1 MAAAILQIRRGTNA
15 STSSIVFSESELF
28 YNQSKETL
36 QISNGANTLITLAR
50 LDRINTGSLS
60 LTGDFTASNAL
71 FTGDITFGGSLI
83 TLGNENTDNIV
94 IGGELSSSIIP
105 NNDNSFDLGSDTRK
119 YRTIYAVS
127 GSITNLNG
135 VNFTNFVN
143 STNTFTSSQETKNST
158 LSSYTASINADL
170 TNLHL
175 YTSSI
180 DSKFTTL
187 GSYTSSIDAKFS
199 TLSTYT
205 SSINSDLSQLHTY
218 TASVTADLTNLH
230 TYTASINADLS
241 QLHTYTASVNADLTQ
256 IHTYTASVSADLTN
270 LHTYTASVNS
280 DLSNLHTYTASVN
293 SDLSNL
299 HAYTSSI
306 NTKFTTLGS
315 YTSSID
321 SKFTTLGAYTSSI
334 DSKFTT
340 LGTYTS
346 SIDSKFVA
354 VGSTTASLNAYTASQ
369 DTKNA
374 TLAIYTAS
382 VNSDLSN
389 LHTYTASVNA
399 DLSQLHTYTSSL
411 KSAIDVSGANLTIYG
426 DLTVQGNTTTLNTS
440 ELIVEDKLLALAS
453 GSTTSAQADGAGLYI
468 SGANASMLWDN
479 TNSNLV
485 FNQKISSSV
494 GFKGNGSEITG
505 VTAASVDYYN
515 VTNRPVGIVS
525 GSTSNERIATLTQSL
540 DYRYLNVDGDSVI
553 SGSSQI
559 DATATTNWSTGI
571 KTQLN
576 NNTVISGSTQITN
589 GSGLLSSSFTN
600 FANYTQSIAND
611 LNTIHSFTSSQETK
625 NSTLATYTSSI
636 DSKFTTLG
644 TYTSSIDSKFTTLST
659 YTASINADLV
669 NLHSYTAS
677 NDSNVTKLFGT
688 ASAYSAFSSS
698 INTTIKTKMD
708 TDGVVSSSND
718 SSTIDFS
725 ITNGVLTGNVIGGIV
740 SGSSQVTQSLDGRY
754 ELSGS
759 VAQLVGIRAVSG
771 SLGSAA
777 WYNVTSSGDIALV
790 SGSITYNNNHLL
802 TAGATKKYID
812 WRTDEIL
819 TAIGA
824 ADITSVNAGVGLSG
838 GGTVGDVT
846 LTLDTASAHFTN
858 GVKTKL
864 NTEGV
869 ISGSS
874 QVSYLGLTNIPAG
887 IVSSSTQIDA
897 LFNLDGVI
905 SSSAQID
912 ALFNLDGIVSSSAQV
927 TPLLPAGTVSG
938 SSQILNGSSIVS
950 GSSQVTASL
959 DGRYELQGRGII
971 SGSTQL
977 SGTTIQNLSGSFT
990 GSFKGNLAGVADYA
1004 QTVAVSSVGTT
1015 TDTTLYPTFTT
1026 NAIIGSYTGLYSHLS
1041 ASFYYNGVTRKVYGE
1056 AFVGAIEATNGV
1068 VSGSSQIVSI
1078 LDPLNTFSAS
1088 QEAKDSTLS
1097 SVTASLLS
1105 SQTNLNA
1112 YTASQDS
1119 KNSTLSSVTASLLS
1133 SQTNLN
1139 AYTASQD
1146 SKNST
1151 LSTYTSSNDTKWSTL
1166 GSLSGSFARINSAN
1180 TFTGNQTITGSL
1192 FISQDLVV
1200 AGSSSIQN
1208 ISSSNLVIGAAYVTL
1223 NTFTPSSR
1231 FAGLQII
1238 DSGSAGLSGSLLYDA
1253 IDDEFVFVHKG
1264 NGTNVT
1270 SSHFLM
1276 GPETYDNLGNET
1288 YLTANKLP
1296 KGRGNEHLGDSN
1308 ITDTG
1313 TLITLGSNSVVNG
1326 TFYATGTPLVSG
1338 SAQISGTGITN
1349 NTITIAGTSTAL
1361 GGTIS
1366 LATIT
1371 NGSGIVSGS
1380 SQITAGSTTNF
1391 ATDVKTQL
1399 NANTVVSGSSQI
1411 TAGSTTNFAT
1421 DVKTQLNANTV
1432 VSGSSQITLSSTTGG
1447 GTSANVQ
1454 FGSLGIGMA
1463 ASGTSGRIDATNDIV
1478 AYSSSD
1484 RRFKDNIKP
1493 IENALDKINQIG
1505 GYEFDWKEENKIE
1518 HGYEGHDLG
1527 VIAQEIEAIAP
1538 ELVQTRE
1545 NGYKAV
1551 KYDKLV
1557 SVLIQAIKELSAKVT
1572 ELENK

>member
-36 QISNGANTLITLAR
+36 QISNGSNTLITLAR

-119 YRTIYAVS
+119 YRAIYSVS

-143 STNTFTSSQETKNST
+143 STNTFTSSQTNVNSALNAYTASNDTKWST
-158 LSSYTASINADL
+158 LQNVTASLLSYTASNDTTNTTQNTRLTSLENKTGSLATTGSNTFNGNQIVSGTLNVTGGITGSIAATNGVVSGSSQLTSSFDTRYLNTLGDSVVSGSSQITYSGISSIPTNIISSSNNTPTIALSIQNGVISGSAIGGVVSGSSQVSYVGLSNIPAGILSSSAQIDALFNLDGIVSGSSQVDITATTGYATFSGSIKTTDDAQSGRL
-170 TNLHL
+170 TNLEAFSGSQN
-175 YTSSI
+175 T
-180 DSKFTTL
+180 KNATL
-187 GSYTSSIDAKFS
+187 A
-199 TLSTYT
+199 
-205 SSINSDLSQLHTY
+205 TY
-218 TASVTADLTNLH
+218 TASV
-230 TYTASINADLS
+230 NADLGA
-241 QLHTYTASVNADLTQ
+241 LHTYTASVNADL
-256 IHTYTASVSADLTN
+256 N
-270 LHTYTASVNS
+270 
-280 DLSNLHTYTASVN
+280 
-293 SDLSNL
+293 
-299 HAYTSSI
+299 
-306 NTKFTTLGS
+306 
-315 YTSSID
+315 
-321 SKFTTLGAYTSSI
+321 
-334 DSKFTT
+334 
-340 LGTYTS
+340 
-346 SIDSKFVA
+346 
-354 VGSTTASLNAYTASQ
+354 
-369 DTKNA
+369 
-374 TLAIYTAS
+374 
-382 VNSDLSN
+382 
-389 LHTYTASVNA
+389 
-399 DLSQLHTYTSSL
+399 QLHSYTSSL
-411 KSAIDVSGANLTIYG
+411 KTAIDVTGTNLTIYG

-485 FNQKISSSV
+485 FNQKVSSSV
-494 GFKGNGSEITG
+494 GFKGNGSELTG
-505 VTAASVDYYN
+505 VTAVAVDYYN
-515 VTNRPVGIVS
+515 VTNRPVGLVS

-540 DYRYLNVDGDSVI
+540 DYRYLNVDGDSVV

-611 LNTIHSFTSSQETK
+611 LNAVHSFTSSQETK
-625 NSTLATYTSSI
+625 NSTLASYTSSI

-677 NDSNVTKLFGT
+677 NDSNITKLFGT

-725 ITNGVLTGNVIGGIV
+725 ITNGVLTGNVIGGVV

-819 TAIGA
+819 TAIA
-824 ADITSVNAGVGLSG
+824 VADITSVTAGNGISG

-846 LTLDTASAHFTN
+846 MSLDTGSAHFTN

-874 QVSYLGLTNIPAG
+874 QVSYLGLSNIPAG
-887 IVSSSTQIDA
+887 IV
-897 LFNLDGVI
+897 

-912 ALFNLDGIVSSSAQV
+912 ALFNLDGIVSSSAQI

-971 SGSTQL
+971 SGSSQL
-977 SGTTIQNLSGSFT
+977 SGTTIPNLSGSFT

-1026 NAIIGSYTGLYSHLS
+1026 NAIIGSYSSLYSHTS
-1041 ASFYYNGVTRKVYGE
+1041 GSFYYNGVTRQVVAEG
-1056 AFVGAIEATNGV
+1056 FVGGIYATNGV

-1112 YTASQDS
+1112 YTASQDT
-1119 KNSTLSSVTASLLS
+1119 KNSTLA
-1133 SQTNLN
+1133 
-1139 AYTASQD
+1139 
-1146 SKNST
+1146 
-1151 LSTYTSSNDTKWSTL
+1151 TYTGSNDTKWSTL

-1180 TFTGNQTITGSL
+1180 TFNGNQTITGSL

-1264 NGTNVT
+1264 NGANVT

-1296 KGRGNEHLGDSN
+1296 KGTGNEHLVDSN

-1505 GYEFDWKEENKIE
+1505 GYEFDWKEENKLE